1 MEKIH
6 TITSAV
12 VPIKLDHVDTDQ
24 IVPARFLKATSRE
37 GFGQAL
43 FHDWRFDKEGQVKLQ
58 FPLNNPTYA
67 GQILLTGENF
77 GCGSSREHAAWAIA
91 DYGFKALI
99 ASSFADI
106 FKQNALNNGLLPVE
120 LPKLDINFLFS
131 LIDKQPDIEFKIDL
145 PKQRIEVPTAGWGA
159 DFHINPYKKSCLL
172 NGYDNIDYLLSIQQ
186 DILAFE
192 EKRYGTN

>member
-1 MEKIH
+1 MEKIT

-43 FHDWRFDKEGQVKLQ
+43 FHDWRFDKDGQIKLQ

-77 GCGSSREHAAWAIA
+77 GCGSRREHAAWAIA
-91 DYGFKALI
+91 DYGFTALI
-99 ASSFADI
+99 AASFADI
-106 FKQNALNNGLLPVE
+106 FKQNALNNGLLPIE
-120 LPKLDINFLFS
+120 LPKSDINFLFS
-131 LIDKQPDIEFKIDL
+131 LVDKQPQIQFYIDL
-145 PKQRIEVPTAGWGA
+145 PKQ
-159 DFHINPYKKSCLL
+159 
-172 NGYDNIDYLLSIQQ
+172 
-186 DILAFE
+186 
-192 EKRYGTN
+192 

>member
-1 MEKIH
+1 MEKIT

-43 FHDWRFDKEGQVKLQ
+43 FHDWRFDKDGQVKLQ

-99 ASSFADI
+99 APSFADI
-106 FKQNALNNGLLPVE
+106 FKQNALNNGLLPIE
-120 LPKLDINFLFS
+120 LPKSDINLLFS
-131 LIDKQPDIEFKIDL
+131 LVDKQANIEFHIDL
-145 PKQRIEVPTAGWGA
+145 PKQRIEVSKVGWGA
-159 DFHINPYKKSCLL
+159 DFQINAYKKSCLL
-172 NGYDNIDYLLSIQQ
+172 NGYDNIDYLLSIQD

-192 EKRYGTN
+192 AKRNA